1 MKYTLALSALLATAL
16 LGASDYDV
24 SVMSGSTIANSRQFF
39 DNYGTYGVE
48 LQLNGVESALK
59 PELSFFYSDAN
70 YRYDSGSTKVF
81 ISSLNAVYAFEKGN
95 TVVPFFKIGGG
106 YESLSN
112 NAFENSDGV
121 FVDAGMGLKFD
132 ITKSIKM
139 KFEAIKTL
147 KLNNNNL
154 DNDLLLMVGLNFSF
168 GENGSKEVIIPDS
181 KPVAASTVA
190 AEQPV
195 VAPVAVEKPVVASTV
210 AAEKP
215 VVAPVAVAAPIDSDN
230 DGVLDQNDRCP
241 GTPSGFKVDADGCPL
256 KATIND
262 HFVFNSDYIDSTAAS
277 EIRAFVVFMKEN
289 PLYKATITG
298 HTDSI
303 GTPEHNLILSVKR
316 AEKVKNSLVAQG
328 IASER
333 LTIIGKGES
342 MPIVSNMLKEG
353 RAENR
358 RIEVDLHE

>member
-1 MKYTLALSALLATAL
+1 MKYTLAFSALLAATL

-24 SVMSGSTIANSRQFF
+24 SVMGGSTIANSRQFF

-48 LQLNGVESALK
+48 LQLNGFESALK

-81 ISSLNAVYAFEKGN
+81 ATSLNAVYAFEKGN

-139 KFEAIKTL
+139 KLEAIKTV
-147 KLNNNNL
+147 KLNNDNL
-154 DNDLLLMVGLNFSF
+154 DNNLLLMGGLSFSF
-168 GENGSKEVIIPDS
+168 GDTETKVVSISEPKSVVVPVTVAEKPIAPPVIAE
-181 KPVAASTVA
+181 KPVDT
-190 AEQPV
+190 PV
-195 VAPVAVEKPVVASTV
+195 IAAPVAVSK
-210 AAEKP
+210 
-215 VVAPVAVAAPIDSDN
+215 DSDN
-230 DGVLDQNDRCP
+230 DSVLDQNDRCP
-241 GTPSGFKVDADGCPL
+241 DTASGFKVDENGCPL
-256 KATIND
+256 KATVND
-262 HFVFNSDYIDSTAAS
+262 HFVFNSDHIDSTAAS
-277 EIRAFVVFMKEN
+277 EIRAFVVFMNEN

-303 GTPEHNLILSVKR
+303 GTPEHNQMLSVKR
-316 AEKVKNSLVAQG
+316 AEKVKNALIEQG
-328 IASER
+328 IAAER
-333 LTIIGKGES
+333 LTTVGKGES

-358 RIEVDLHE
+358 RIEIDLHE